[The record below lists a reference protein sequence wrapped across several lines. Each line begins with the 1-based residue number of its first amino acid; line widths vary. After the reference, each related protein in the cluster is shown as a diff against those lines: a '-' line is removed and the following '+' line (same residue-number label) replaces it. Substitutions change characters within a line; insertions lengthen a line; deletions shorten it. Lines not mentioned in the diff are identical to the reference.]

1 MGICFSCTKVKTAG
15 QVRNARSGDV
25 SGEEN
30 EEIQLCISV
39 PVGDVE
45 IAG

>member
-1 MGICFSCTKVKTAG
+1 
-15 QVRNARSGDV
+15 VRNAKSGEL
-25 SGEEN
+25 SKEEN

-45 IAG
+45 INA